1 MKKHAFT
8 YRKGKQNVIL
18 LLNLLEMMIAS
29 CKYGCHHCVYILLYT
44 SISITWVIECL
55 LLVLLTVRSCL
66 QYVRHKQIMLPAYKK
81 VTMLN
86 TIESFG
92 CISISDNKISC
103 TIILQHLLLVIL
115 LYGSPRVHAKMQNF
129 STNIKSTAV
138 QRLAHPFYGTC
149 YVHYSRRYCDFEMH
163 NSSIALFLCYY
174 LCLSVQFNV

>member
-44 SISITWVIECL
+44 RISITWVIECL